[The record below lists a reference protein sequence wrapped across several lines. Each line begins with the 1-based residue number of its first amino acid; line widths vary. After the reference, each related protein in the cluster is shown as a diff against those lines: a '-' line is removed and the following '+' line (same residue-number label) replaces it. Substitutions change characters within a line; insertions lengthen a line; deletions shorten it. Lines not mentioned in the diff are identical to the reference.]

1 MLKNFREKFTF
12 EERIAESS
20 KISSKYNDR
29 VPIIVEA
36 KPNTKLDDLDKRK
49 YLVPKEMTVGQ
60 FLYIIRKRLKLKPE
74 QAIFVFVDNKMPS
87 TSELIKTLY
96 DRSKNEDGF
105 MYILYSGEN
114 TFG

>member
-1 MLKNFREKFTF
+1 MFNFRENFTV
-12 EERIAESS
+12 EERLSESS
-20 KISSKYNDR
+20 RVTVRHPDR

-36 KPNTKLDDLDKRK
+36 KPNANLPDLDKHK

-60 FLYIIRKRLKLKPE
+60 FLYVIRKRLKLKSE

-87 TSELIKTLY
+87 TSELITTLY
-96 DRSKNEDGF
+96 ERSKNEDGF